1 MIIMSLK
8 LPYSALLVLDVLS
21 SHGPMP
27 PRDISEKANVP
38 PRTVS
43 FALRQLRKMELCRR
57 IPNLQDMRQPLY
69 VVDPAK
75 ARAVFMRYGRVV
87 A

>member
-1 MIIMSLK
+1 
-8 LPYSALLVLDVLS
+8 
-21 SHGPMP
+21 MP

-43 FALRQLRKMELCRR
+43 FALRQLRTLDLCKRV
-57 IPNLQDMRQPLY
+57 PNLQDMRQPLY
-69 VVDPAK
+69 IVDADK

-87 A
+87 S

>member
-1 MIIMSLK
+1 MK

-21 SHGPMP
+21 NHGPMP
-27 PRDISEKANVP
+27 PRDISKKANVP

-43 FALRQLRKMELCRR
+43 FALRQLRRLDLCTRV
-57 IPNLQDMRQPLY
+57 PNLQDMRQPLY
-69 VVDPAK
+69 VVDSDK

>member
-1 MIIMSLK
+1 MSMK

-21 SHGPMP
+21 HHGPMP
-27 PRDISEKANVP
+27 PRDISLRANVP

-43 FALRQLRKMELCRR
+43 FALRQLRKFDLCKRV
-57 IPNLQDMRQPLY
+57 PNLQDMRQPLY
-69 VVDPAK
+69 VVDPSK
-75 ARAVFMRYGRVV
+75 ARAVFMRYGRVM